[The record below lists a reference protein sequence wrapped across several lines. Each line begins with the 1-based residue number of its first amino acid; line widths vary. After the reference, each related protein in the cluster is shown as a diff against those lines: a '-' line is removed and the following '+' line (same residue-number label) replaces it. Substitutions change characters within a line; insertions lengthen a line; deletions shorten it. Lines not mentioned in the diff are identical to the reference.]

1 MEDAESFANWRA
13 RCERD
18 LEHSALVDIR
28 ISTQDVSVLNKDVK
42 MTFTRAL
49 ANLGETSKFSFNF
62 YIQ

>member
-18 LEHSALVDIR
+18 LELSALVDIR

-49 ANLGETSKFSFNF
+49 ANLGEAS
-62 YIQ
+62 